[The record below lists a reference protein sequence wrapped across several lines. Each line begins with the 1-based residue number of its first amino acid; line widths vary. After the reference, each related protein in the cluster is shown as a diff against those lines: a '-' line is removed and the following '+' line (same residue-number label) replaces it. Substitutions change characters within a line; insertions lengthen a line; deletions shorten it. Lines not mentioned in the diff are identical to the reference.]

1 MFDVVFLNNN
11 DVFCFSFKKEDNF
24 IDIQVIIKVIMED
37 EINFMEFFVVDECGS
52 DEGDDFDDE
61 IQVFDEIG
69 SLNFLKESDLFVDM
83 VVLDISISLIKEFEE
98 VKEKFRSFYRFDRF
112 NRYRDKRSFYK
123 ERFSGDKRSLN
134 RESFR
139 KDEEKR
145 SDRRRD
151 RSRLKD
157 SR

>member
-11 DVFCFSFKKEDNF
+11 DVFCFSLKKEDNF

-123 ERFSGDKRSLN
+123 ERFSRDKRSLN

>member
-11 DVFCFSFKKEDNF
+11 DVFCFSLKKEDNF

-98 VKEKFRSFYRFDRF
+98 VKRSFVVFIDLI
-112 NRYRDKRSFYK
+112 DLIGI
-123 ERFSGDKRSLN
+123 EI
-134 RESFR
+134 REVFI
-139 KDEEKR
+139 
-145 SDRRRD
+145 RRD
-151 RSRLKD
+151 LVEIREV
-157 SR
+157 

>member
-1 MFDVVFLNNN
+1 MFNVVFLNNN
-11 DVFCFSFKKEDNF
+11 DGFYFSLKKEDNF
-24 IDIQVIIKVIMED
+24 FEIQVITKVIMED

-123 ERFSGDKRSLN
+123 ERFSRDKRSLN

>member
-11 DVFCFSFKKEDNF
+11 DVFCFSLKKEDNF

-69 SLNFLKESDLFVDM
+69 LLNFLKESDLFVDM

-98 VKEKFRSFYRFDRF
+98 VKEKFRSFYSFDRF

-123 ERFSGDKRSLN
+123 ERFSRDKRSLN

>member
-11 DVFCFSFKKEDNF
+11 DVFCFSLKKEDNF

-69 SLNFLKESDLFVDM
+69 LLNFLKESDLFVDM

-98 VKEKFRSFYRFDRF
+98 VKEKFCSFYRFDRF

-123 ERFSGDKRSLN
+123 ERFSRDKRSLN

>member
-69 SLNFLKESDLFVDM
+69 LLNFLKESDLFVDM

-112 NRYRDKRSFYK
+112 NQYRDKRSFYK